1 LHKLNLVKIS
11 GLNTVLKINFAI
23 FILFLSVVFPKPTFS
38 QATVEYH
45 NISKGNTIKGALSIS
60 FPEGWNT
67 YWKFPGPNGFTP
79 SLKVLKKEN
88 LSSFKVVWPFPKK
101 LGPDGFTYLGYD
113 EDIMLPI
120 ELIKMKESS
129 NLLLEVEISFGIC
142 KKVCLVQSK
151 TLTISDKGKI
161 NDLVLKK
168 FLRSENKIIS
178 TTNFGKFTKCKIKKV
193 NDNDYQLTFENYLLR
208 NSKTI
213 SSALVDY
220 EGTSWT
226 IEEQSFYPE
235 FGVVKAFIKPLK
247 AKKRALNLK
256 HFTLLY
262 LDKTIANKTVACPS

>member
-1 LHKLNLVKIS
+1 MLKIS
-11 GLNTVLKINFAI
+11 FALVM
-23 FILFLSVVFPKPTFS
+23 LFLNFVFPKPSFS

-45 NISKGNTIKGALSIS
+45 NISKSSAIRGAISIS

-79 SLKVLKKEN
+79 NLKVLKKEN

-113 EDIMLPI
+113 EDIILPI

-142 KKVCLVQSK
+142 KDVCLVQSK
-151 TLTISDKGKI
+151 TVSISDKGKI
-161 NDLVLKK
+161 NDLVLEK

-178 TTNFGKFTKCKIKKV
+178 TTNFGESTKCKIEKV
-193 NDNDYQLTFENYLLR
+193 NDNDYQLTFENHLFR

-220 EGTSWT
+220 EGNSWT
-226 IEEQSFYPE
+226 IEAQSFYPK
-235 FGVVKAFIKPLK
+235 FGVVKAFIKPLENK
-247 AKKRALNLK
+247 KKRALNLE

-262 LDKTIANKTVACPS
+262 LDKLIANKTVACPS